1 MQYFDNISSC
11 YLMFRLSKKKL
22 IIGFIILLSFLSS
35 SSYANKEQVT
45 IYAYHLKPPY
55 IISVE
60 EKTGLYFD
68 FSRYLNSKAGPY
80 QFQTRF
86 MPRKRLEIYLNRG
99 ELNGILIGVNPVW
112 FKDKAKTKYLW
123 TSTIF
128 QDQDEVVSHAE
139 APFEY
144 LGPKS
149 LKGLSLGGVLGFYY
163 FGITEVVEAGGI
175 KQTDL
180 KSESSVLQMLLYKR
194 IDTGIVSRSTLD
206 YLVKENGWQGQFH
219 KSSIPHDKYSRH
231 ILLPLKYAKHY
242 KYIESIIVNMN
253 DDPMWQKMLLKYE

>member
-1 MQYFDNISSC
+1 MQYFYNVSSC
-11 YLMFRLSKKKL
+11 YLKLRLFKNKP
-22 IIGFIILLSFLSS
+22 IIWFIILLSFLSS
-35 SSYANKEQVT
+35 SSYANKEQIT

-68 FSRYLNSKAGPY
+68 FPRYLNSKPGPY
-80 QFQTRF
+80 QFQTSF
-86 MPRKRLEIYLNRG
+86 IPRKRVEIYLNLG

-128 QDQDEVVSHAE
+128 QDQDEVVSRAQ

-149 LKGLSLGGVLGFYY
+149 LEGLNLGGVLGFYY
-163 FGITEVVEAGGI
+163 FGISEAVEAGEI
-175 KQTDL
+175 KQIDL
-180 KSESSVLQMLLYKR
+180 NNESSVLQMLLYKR
-194 IDTGIVSRSTLD
+194 LDVGIVSRSTLD
-206 YLVKENGWQGQFH
+206 FLVKKNEWQGQFH
-219 KSSIPHDKYSRH
+219 RSLIPHDKYSRH
-231 ILLPLKYAKHY
+231 ILLPLKYSKLY
-242 KYIESIIVNMN
+242 KYIESIIVNIN
-253 DDPMWQKMLLKYE
+253 DDPMWQKMRLKYE